1 VKKKIKFGK
10 VANPKFLLVNYEKG
24 RMEKNLF
31 YRYIKILRVIPT
43 AKIVVNI

>member
-1 VKKKIKFGK
+1 
-10 VANPKFLLVNYEKG
+10 
-24 RMEKNLF
+24 MEKNLF